1 MPYRYIVIWRYGRI
15 SIQQGTS
22 FWYKHTNGVF
32 SDLIWLLFTN
42 FTQVFLVMDL
52 SREYV
57 LEVLGK
63 IMDPDLKKDIVSL
76 NFVEELKIDEQSITV
91 TVYSS
96 NPALHARKRLQEAV
110 EFNLKREF
118 EGIVIN
124 CTVQALPAEAK
135 EAHRKFLPEV
145 KNIVA
150 IASGKG
156 GVGKSTVTANLA
168 GGLAKAG
175 YRVGI
180 VDADIYGPSMPT
192 MFDVVNDRPT
202 MIDVEGKPKISP
214 VVAYGIKILS
224 IGFFTDQDNA
234 VVWRGPM
241 AAKALTQMFTDAEWG
256 KLDYL
261 LIDLPPGTGDIHLS
275 LVQTVPL
282 DGAVIVSTPQEVALA
297 DARKG
302 INMFKLDTI
311 NVPVIGVVENM
322 AWFTP
327 AELPDNKYF
336 IFGRDGAKNLAQGMG
351 VPLLGQIP
359 LVQSV
364 REAGDVGKPAVFQD
378 NTPTST
384 AFEELVRIFVQE
396 VEVAKAQKPLKKQHV

>member
-1 MPYRYIVIWRYGRI
+1 ME
-15 SIQQGTS
+15 
-22 FWYKHTNGVF
+22 
-32 SDLIWLLFTN
+32 
-42 FTQVFLVMDL
+42 L
-52 SREYV
+52 SRDKI
-57 LEVLGK
+57 LEVLGA
-63 IMDPDLKKDIVSL
+63 IVEPDLKQDIVSANL
-76 NFVEELKIDEQSITV
+76 LEKLEISDGKIKLTV
-91 TVYSS
+91 LVS
-96 NPALHARKRLQEAV
+96 NPALHARKRMEEAI
-110 EFNLKREF
+110 EFNLKKVF
-118 EGIVIN
+118 GADCIVESE
-124 CTVQALPAEAK
+124 VKGMPAEAK
-135 EAHRKFLPEV
+135 SAHRKILPEV
-145 KNIVA
+145 KNVIA

-156 GVGKSTVTANLA
+156 GVGKSTVTANIA

-192 MFDVVNDRPT
+192 MFDVVGEKPT
-202 MIDVEGKPKISP
+202 MIDIDGIPKISP
-214 VVAYGIKILS
+214 VVSYGIKILS
-224 IGFFTDQDNA
+224 IGFFTEQDSA

-241 AAKALTQMFTDAEWG
+241 ASKALTQMFTDAYWG

-311 NVPVIGVVENM
+311 NVPVVGMIENM

-327 AELPDNKYF
+327 AELSENKYY
-336 IFGRDGAKNLAQGMG
+336 IFGRDGAKNLAAGMG
-351 VPLLGQIP
+351 VPFLGHVP

-364 REAGDVGKPAVFQD
+364 REAGDVGRPAVFQE
-378 NTPTST
+378 NTSVSN
-384 AFEELVRIFVQE
+384 AFDELVITFIKQV
-396 VEVAKAQKPLKKQHV
+396 KLLKNKKKEHVN